1 MAQMLEAAPR
11 HAALLSLP
19 ADMLC
24 KIASHVV
31 APDLVVAAG
40 RDVSART
47 ALRKGTDAAER
58 SRFGG
63 VGLTVR
69 EAEQVLRTRYG
80 RRWLGHI
87 DLESR
92 KSVREGLGQRYI
104 VFYATLENKR
114 EHPDYDPATPDYYP
128 ATGSNAHFV
137 ASQFI
142 RTIIAYG
149 ADPAEPTSNSLG
161 TTPLHFVSAYVPP
174 DAIDLTKF
182 LLAAGVDM
190 DAEGSPGDLS
200 GTCALSWCISNNHDW
215 TDERC
220 ALATFLIEQGCDVVK
235 ADAAYGLVSDHFDG
249 NSALLAD
256 LERVPRTPGTERLMG
271 LVRAALE
278 AAGPERREAALNAA
292 RMRRL
297 HPSRQARR

>member
-1 MAQMLEAAPR
+1 M
-11 HAALLSLP
+11 
-19 ADMLC
+19 
-24 KIASHVV
+24 
-31 APDLVVAAG
+31 
-40 RDVSART
+40 
-47 ALRKGTDAAER
+47 
-58 SRFGG
+58 
-63 VGLTVR
+63 
-69 EAEQVLRTRYG
+69 
-80 RRWLGHI
+80 
-87 DLESR
+87 
-92 KSVREGLGQRYI
+92 
-104 VFYATLENKR
+104 
-114 EHPDYDPATPDYYP
+114 
-128 ATGSNAHFV
+128 
-137 ASQFI
+137 

-149 ADPAEPTSNSLG
+149 ADPAEATDLG
-161 TTPLHFVSAYVPP
+161 TTPLHFVAAYVPQ
-174 DAIDLTKF
+174 DAIILTKL

-190 DAEGSPGDLS
+190 DVEGCPIDCA
-200 GTCALSWCISNNHDW
+200 GTCALSWCICSTGDW

>member
-1 MAQMLEAAPR
+1 MAQTQAT
-11 HAALLSLP
+11 AALLSLP

-31 APDLVVAAG
+31 APDRVVAAG

-63 VGLTVR
+63 IGLTVR
-69 EAEQVLRTRYG
+69 EAEQVLRTRY
-80 RRWLGHI
+80 RDWLGDV
-87 DLESR
+87 DLDSRES
-92 KSVREGLGQRYI
+92 VTREGLGQDLI
-104 VFYATLENKR
+104 VRCATYQR
-114 EHPDYDPATPDYYP
+114 DHPDAPATPSRAYW
-128 ATGSNAHFV
+128 V

-149 ADPAEPTSNSLG
+149 ADPAEPIGG
-161 TTPLHFVSAYVPP
+161 TTPLHFVAAYVPQ
-174 DAIDLTKF
+174 DAIILTKL

-190 DAEGSPGDLS
+190 DVEGCPIDCA
-200 GTCALSWCISNNHDW
+200 GTCALSWCICSTGDW

-235 ADAAYGLVSDHFDG
+235 ADAGYEVGFHDDG
-249 NSALLAD
+249 SSSLLSR
-256 LERVPRTPGTERLMG
+256 LETIPGPRTPGTERLMD
-271 LVRAALE
+271 LIRAALE
-278 AAGPERREAALNAA
+278 AAGPERREAAQTAA
-292 RMRRL
+292 RMRRDAAEAEYR
-297 HPSRQARR
+297 SDSDDGDY

>member
-1 MAQMLEAAPR
+1 MIPDQMRFGHAAATRMAAPR
-11 HAALLSLP
+11 RAALLSLP

-31 APDLVVAAG
+31 APELVVAAG

-63 VGLTVR
+63 IGLTVR
-69 EAEQVLRTRYG
+69 EAEQALRTRY
-80 RRWLGHI
+80 RVCCAQV

-92 KSVREGLGQRYI
+92 ESVREGLSKSFY
-104 VFYATLENKR
+104 VFY
-114 EHPDYDPATPDYYP
+114 PDPQ
-128 ATGSNAHFV
+128 SNERCV
-137 ASQFI
+137 DSQFI

-149 ADPAEPTSNSLG
+149 ADPAVPHGAG
-161 TTPLHFVSAYVPP
+161 TTPLHHVAAHVPP
-174 DAIDLTKF
+174 DAIGLAKL

-190 DAEGSPGDLS
+190 DAEGTPFDRS
-200 GTCALSWCISNNHDW
+200 GTCALSWCISHTHDW

-220 ALATFLIEQGCDVVK
+220 ALATFLIEQGCDVLK
-235 ADAAYGLVSDHFDG
+235 ADAGYELVSDHFDG
-249 NSALLAD
+249 NSSLLAD
-256 LERVPRTPGTERLMG
+256 LESIPRTPGIERLMG
-271 LVRAALE
+271 LIRAAFE
-278 AAGPERREAALNAA
+278 AAGPERREAARTAA

-297 HPSRQARR
+297 PGNY

>member
-1 MAQMLEAAPR
+1 MAQAVATPR

-63 VGLTVR
+63 IGLTVR
-69 EAEQVLRTRYG
+69 EAEQVLRTRY
-80 RRWLGHI
+80 RDWLGDV
-87 DLESR
+87 DLDSRES
-92 KSVREGLGQRYI
+92 VTREGLGQDLI
-104 VFYATLENKR
+104 VRCATYQR
-114 EHPDYDPATPDYYP
+114 DHPDAPATPSRAYW
-128 ATGSNAHFV
+128 V

-149 ADPAEPTSNSLG
+149 ADPAEPIGG
-161 TTPLHFVSAYVPP
+161 TTPLHFVAAYVPQ
-174 DAIDLTKF
+174 DAIILTKL

-190 DAEGSPGDLS
+190 DVEGCPIDCA
-200 GTCALSWCISNNHDW
+200 GTCALSWCICSTGDW

-235 ADAAYGLVSDHFDG
+235 ADAGYEVGFHDDG
-249 NSALLAD
+249 SSSLLSR
-256 LERVPRTPGTERLMG
+256 LETIPGPRTPGTERLMD
-271 LVRAALE
+271 LIRAALE
-278 AAGPERREAALNAA
+278 AAGPECREAAQTAA
-292 RMRRL
+292 RMR
-297 HPSRQARR
+297 HDAAEAEMHDVESGDY

>member
-1 MAQMLEAAPR
+1 MTSMVKMQDSPR
-11 HAALLSLP
+11 RAALLSLP

-63 VGLTVR
+63 IGLTVR
-69 EAEQVLRTRYG
+69 EAEQVLRTRY
-80 RRWLGHI
+80 RDCVRHI

-92 KSVREGLGQRYI
+92 KSVSEGLGQRYI
-104 VFYATLENKR
+104 VFYANE
-114 EHPDYDPATPDYYP
+114 EHPDAHAT
-128 ATGSNAHFV
+128 TNGRCV

-149 ADPAEPTSNSLG
+149 ANPVEPPRSGTG
-161 TTPLHFVSAYVPP
+161 TTPLHFLSAYVPP
-174 DAIDLTKF
+174 DAIDLAKL

-190 DAEGSPGDLS
+190 DAEGSPFDRS
-200 GTCALSWCISNNHDW
+200 GTCALSWCISHTHDW

-220 ALATFLIEQGCDVVK
+220 ALATFLIEQGCDVLK
-235 ADAAYGLVSDHFDG
+235 ADVGYQAQAEQDNDHTLLE
-249 NSALLAD
+249 ALENLD
-256 LERVPRTPGTERLMG
+256 RTPANELILG
-271 LVRAALE
+271 LISAKLV
-278 AAGPERREAALNAA
+278 AAGPERRETALNAA
-292 RMRRL
+292 RR
-297 HPSRQARR
+297 SRDAWPPPANAV

>member
-11 HAALLSLP
+11 RAALLSLP

-114 EHPDYDPATPDYYP
+114 EHPDYDPATPDYDP

-149 ADPAEPTSNSLG
+149 ADPGEPTSNSLG
-161 TTPLHFVSAYVPP
+161 TTPLHFMSAYVPP
-174 DAIDLTKF
+174 DAIDLAKF

-190 DAEGSPGDLS
+190 DAEGTPFDRS
-200 GTCALSWCISNNHDW
+200 GTCALSWCISHTHDW

-220 ALATFLIEQGCDVVK
+220 ALATFLIEQGCDVLK
-235 ADAAYGLVSDHFDG
+235 ADAGYEHGYHFDG
-249 NSALLAD
+249 SSSLLSR
-256 LERVPRTPGTERLMG
+256 LETIPGPRTPGIVRLMG
-271 LVRAALE
+271 LISAALE
-278 AAGPERREAALNAA
+278 AAGPERREAARTAA

-297 HPSRQARR
+297 PGNY

>member
-1 MAQMLEAAPR
+1 MAQTPR
-11 HAALLSLP
+11 RAALLSLP
-19 ADMLC
+19 TEMLC

-31 APDLVVAAG
+31 APELVVAAG
-40 RDVSART
+40 RDLSART

-63 VGLTVR
+63 IGLTVR
-69 EAEQVLRTRYG
+69 EAEQALRTRY
-80 RRWLGHI
+80 RVCCAQV

-92 KSVREGLGQRYI
+92 ESVREGLSKSFY
-104 VFYATLENKR
+104 VFYANQR
-114 EHPDYDPATPDYYP
+114 DHPDAPATQ
-128 ATGSNAHFV
+128 SNERCV

-149 ADPAEPTSNSLG
+149 ADPAVPHSAG
-161 TTPLHFVSAYVPP
+161 TTPLHHVAARVPP
-174 DAIDLTKF
+174 DAIGLAKL
-182 LLAAGVDM
+182 LLAAGADM
-190 DAEGSPGDLS
+190 DAEDSPGDLS

-249 NSALLAD
+249 NSPLLAD
-256 LERVPRTPGTERLMG
+256 LERIPRTPGIERLMG
-271 LVRAALE
+271 LIRAALE
-278 AAGPERREAALNAA
+278 AAGPERREVALTAA
-292 RMRRL
+292 RMRRD
-297 HPSRQARR
+297 SEVARRHWV

>member
-1 MAQMLEAAPR
+1 MAQTQDEPR
-11 HAALLSLP
+11 RAALLSLP

-69 EAEQVLRTRYG
+69 EAEQVLRTRYWD
-80 RRWLGHI
+80 WLGDV
-87 DLESR
+87 DLDSR
-92 KSVREGLGQRYI
+92 ESVRERLDMRYI
-104 VFYATLENKR
+104 VFDRYKR
-114 EHPDYDPATPDYYP
+114 DHPDAPATVER
-128 ATGSNAHFV
+128 TGV
-137 ASQFI
+137 ASQLI

-149 ADPAEPTSNSLG
+149 ADPAEPIGG
-161 TTPLHFVSAYVPP
+161 TTPLHFVAAYVPQ
-174 DAIDLTKF
+174 DAIILTKL

-190 DAEGSPGDLS
+190 DVEGCPIDCA
-200 GTCALSWCISNNHDW
+200 GTCALSWCIGGTGDW

>member
-1 MAQMLEAAPR
+1 MAQTQAT
-11 HAALLSLP
+11 AALLSLP

-63 VGLTVR
+63 IGLTVR
-69 EAEQVLRTRYG
+69 EAEQVLRTRYWD
-80 RRWLGHI
+80 WLGDV
-87 DLESR
+87 DLDSRESA
-92 KSVREGLGQRYI
+92 REGLDQRYI
-104 VFYATLENKR
+104 LFDRYKR
-114 EHPDYDPATPDYYP
+114 DHPDAPATVER
-128 ATGSNAHFV
+128 TGV
-137 ASQFI
+137 ASQLI

-149 ADPAEPTSNSLG
+149 ADPAEPIGG
-161 TTPLHFVSAYVPP
+161 TTPLHFVAAYVPQ
-174 DAIDLTKF
+174 DAIILTKL

-190 DAEGSPGDLS
+190 DVEGCPIDCA
-200 GTCALSWCISNNHDW
+200 GTCALSWCICSTGDW

-235 ADAAYGLVSDHFDG
+235 ADAGYEVGFHDDG
-249 NSALLAD
+249 SSSLLSR
-256 LERVPRTPGTERLMG
+256 LETIPGPRTPGTEQLMD
-271 LVRAALE
+271 LIRAALE
-278 AAGPERREAALNAA
+278 AAGPERHEAAQTAA
-292 RMRRL
+292 RMRRDAAEAEYR
-297 HPSRQARR
+297 SDSDDGDY

>member
-1 MAQMLEAAPR
+1 MAQTQDEPR
-11 HAALLSLP
+11 RAALLSLP

-69 EAEQVLRTRYG
+69 EAEQVLRTRYWD
-80 RRWLGHI
+80 WLGDV
-87 DLESR
+87 DLDSR
-92 KSVREGLGQRYI
+92 ESVRERLDMRYI
-104 VFYATLENKR
+104 VFDRYKR
-114 EHPDYDPATPDYYP
+114 DHPDAPATVER
-128 ATGSNAHFV
+128 TGV
-137 ASQFI
+137 ASQLI

-149 ADPAEPTSNSLG
+149 ADPAEPIGG
-161 TTPLHFVSAYVPP
+161 TTPLHFVAAYVPQ
-174 DAIDLTKF
+174 DAIILTKL

-190 DAEGSPGDLS
+190 DVEGCPIDCA
-200 GTCALSWCISNNHDW
+200 GTCALSWCIRGTGDW

>member
-1 MAQMLEAAPR
+1 MEQTRRRARQR
-11 HAALLSLP
+11 GAALLRLP
-19 ADMLC
+19 TDVLH
-24 KIASHVV
+24 KIATHTV
-31 APDLVVAAG
+31 APGLVVAAG
-40 RDVSART
+40 SNLEART
-47 ALRKGTDAAER
+47 ALRKGTDEAER

-63 VGLTVR
+63 IGLTVR
-69 EAEQVLRTRYG
+69 EAEQVLRTRY
-80 RRWLGHI
+80 RDWLDDI
-87 DLESR
+87 DLNSR
-92 KSVREGLGQRYI
+92 ESVREGLDQSFF
-104 VFYATLENKR
+104 VFYANQR
-114 EHPDYDPATPDYYP
+114 DHPDAPATQ
-128 ATGSNAHFV
+128 SNGYWV
-137 ASQFI
+137 ASQFM

-149 ADPAEPTSNSLG
+149 ADPAEPIGG
-161 TTPLHFVSAYVPP
+161 TTPLHFVAAYVPP

-190 DAEGSPGDLS
+190 DAEGSPVDLS
-200 GTCALSWCISNNHDW
+200 GTCALSWCISHTHNF

-249 NSALLAD
+249 NSPLLAD
-256 LERVPRTPGTERLMG
+256 LERIPRTPGIERLMG
-271 LVRAALE
+271 LIRAALE